1 MNTGSAVLPEYVE
14 SQMDESTTE
23 YTVPAANGSRKTGY
37 LVVKRLFDM
46 VAAFCAGVILLIPML
61 IIAVIIRLDSKGPA
75 LFRQERL
82 GKEGKQFMMVKFRSM
97 HLNAEA
103 DGPRWAA
110 AEDERCTRV
119 GHVLRKAR
127 LDELPQLW
135 NILVGHM
142 SFVGPRPERAY
153 FYDQFET
160 YIHGFRNRLAVRPGL
175 TGLAQVNG
183 GYDLRPEE
191 KIIYDMEYIEKQS
204 FWLDLKCLFK
214 TVKLVFTHEGAR

>member
-82 GKEGKQFMMVKFRSM
+82 GKDGKQFMMVKFRSM

-103 DGPRWAA
+103 DGPRWAS
-110 AEDERCTRV
+110 AED
-119 GHVLRKAR
+119 
-127 LDELPQLW
+127 
-135 NILVGHM
+135 
-142 SFVGPRPERAY
+142 
-153 FYDQFET
+153 
-160 YIHGFRNRLAVRPGL
+160 
-175 TGLAQVNG
+175 
-183 GYDLRPEE
+183 
-191 KIIYDMEYIEKQS
+191 
-204 FWLDLKCLFK
+204 
-214 TVKLVFTHEGAR
+214 